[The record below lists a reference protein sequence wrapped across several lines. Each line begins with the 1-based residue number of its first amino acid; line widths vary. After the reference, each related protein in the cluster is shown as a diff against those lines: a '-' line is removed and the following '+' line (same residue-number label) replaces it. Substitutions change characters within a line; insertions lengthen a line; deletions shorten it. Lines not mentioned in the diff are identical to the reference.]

1 MRKLRLSGVFCA
13 CMYVFGFT
21 SAAEAALI
29 HWGAQ
34 AGTSV
39 ADCPSFCT
47 SFNFGPTLGGENVAN
62 TGISSVSEFRGV
74 ARASASLTGG
84 LSTPLLKAESAANP
98 NTNGAFA
105 TAFGIQGY
113 TYNGAGE
120 TLTLDIALD
129 GVVYDPEMDPFD
141 TRAYLEVVLYAPDPF
156 GFFLDRG
163 TLDFEV
169 GATPLSQPDNSEAS
183 VFLQLDYTNTTND
196 SGQIS
201 IEVATG
207 DEFYIWAFLRAESE
221 SGLAATSAD
230 AFNTGSMSFVGNP
243 ELTAASAAVVPLPAA
258 VWLFGSGML
267 GLIGRARRKK
277 TA

>member
-1 MRKLRLSGVFCA
+1 MKKLRLSGAFCA
-13 CMYVFGFT
+13 CMFLFGFV
-21 SAAEAALI
+21 SAADAALI

-39 ADCPSFCT
+39 ADCPGFCT

-62 TGISSVSEFRGV
+62 SGISSVSEFRGD

-84 LSTPLLKAESAANP
+84 LSTPLLRAESAADP

-129 GVVYDPEMDPFD
+129 GLVTDPEMDPSD
-141 TRAYLEVVLYAPDPF
+141 TRVYLDVVLYAPDPF

-169 GATPLSQPDNSEAS
+169 GAITLSQPDDTEAS
-183 VFLQLDYTNTTND
+183 VSLQLDHLNTTND

-207 DEFYIWAFLRAESE
+207 DEFYIWAFLRAESQ

-230 AFNTGSMSFVGNP
+230 AFNTGSMSFVGKP
-243 ELTAASAAVVPLPAA
+243 DLAAASTAVVPLPAA
-258 VWLFGSGML
+258 VWLFGFGML
-267 GLIGRARRKK
+267 GLIGIARRKK

>member
-1 MRKLRLSGVFCA
+1 MNKLRLSAAFCA
-13 CMYVFGFT
+13 CMYFFGFV
-21 SAAEAALI
+21 SAADAALI

-62 TGISSVSEFRGV
+62 SGISSVSEFRGD

-84 LSTPLLKAESAANP
+84 LNTPVLKAESAANP

-105 TAFGIQGY
+105 TAFGVQGY

-120 TLTLDIALD
+120 TLTLDITLD
-129 GVVYDPEMDPFD
+129 GLVSDPEMDPFD
-141 TRAYLEVVLYAPDPF
+141 TRVYLEVVLYAPDPF
-156 GFFLDRG
+156 GFYSDRG

-169 GATPLSQPDNSEAS
+169 GAIPLSQPDSSEAS
-183 VFLQLDYTNTTND
+183 VFLQLDHTNTTND

-201 IEVATG
+201 IDVATG
-207 DEFYIWAFLRAESE
+207 DEFYIWAFLRAESQ

-243 ELTAASAAVVPLPAA
+243 DLTAASAAVVPLPAA
-258 VWLFGSGML
+258 VWFFGSGLL
-267 GLIGRARRKK
+267 GLIGIARRKK
-277 TA
+277 AA